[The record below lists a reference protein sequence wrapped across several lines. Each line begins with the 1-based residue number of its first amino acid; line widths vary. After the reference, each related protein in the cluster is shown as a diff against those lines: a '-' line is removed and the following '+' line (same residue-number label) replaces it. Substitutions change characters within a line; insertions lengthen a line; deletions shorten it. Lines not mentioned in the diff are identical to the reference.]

1 MPQNYF
7 GSTGGSVWAQN
18 DWTGERVLLV
28 GSSTPTTYWVAD
40 PNIYINNG
48 SNNIELL
55 KTAGKY
61 PVNATTTLE
70 SSTYDTGTAA
80 SAFTTLTW
88 TPISQDASTTIAL
101 QLAANNDNATWNYVG
116 LDGTNQTYYMVAG
129 TNINA
134 VLNNKQYVR
143 YKVFYKP
150 RTIGRP
156 GTEFH

>member
-1 MPQNYF
+1 MQKGGAVPQNYF

-18 DWTGERVLLV
+18 DWTG
-28 GSSTPTTYWVAD
+28 GAGFANWSSSTPTTYWVAD

-48 SNNIELL
+48 SINIELL

-116 LDGTNQTYYMVAG
+116 LDGT
-129 TNINA
+129 IK
-134 VLNNKQYVR
+134 LIIWL
-143 YKVFYKP
+143 P
-150 RTIGRP
+150 ERTLMQ
-156 GTEFH
+156 F